1 MNTGKTPEGRY
12 TDTQKNMDMYDFYL
26 TPKEQRL
33 ITYLNKNTS
42 TIKNAR
48 EDHDRLENLSIKT
61 IYKRWSDRIYKII
74 NEIIEEFNNLVNT
87 KPSDSLDTKQNE
99 FEKFPEAYPK
109 NNLTDCDNEYHMF
122 VPTDM
127 TVYLMKGLKEAA
139 EKIEQ
144 LEQDNL
150 ALRARVTNLEGN

>member
-1 MNTGKTPEGRY
+1 MNTGSTPEGQY
-12 TDTQKNMDMYDFYL
+12 TDTQQNMDMYDFYL

-99 FEKFPEAYPK
+99 FEKYRLFLMNIIKIALKDDRLLYVG
-109 NNLTDCDNEYHMF
+109 LTLIIISMF
-122 VPTDM
+122 VYFIS
-127 TVYLMKGLKEAA
+127 VSSS
-139 EKIEQ
+139 
-144 LEQDNL
+144 
-150 ALRARVTNLEGN
+150 

>member
-1 MNTGKTPEGRY
+1 MNTGKTPEGQY

-99 FEKFPEAYPK
+99 FDKYRTFLMNIIKIALKDDRLLYVG
-109 NNLTDCDNEYHMF
+109 LTLIIISMF
-122 VPTDM
+122 VYFIS
-127 TVYLMKGLKEAA
+127 VSSS
-139 EKIEQ
+139 
-144 LEQDNL
+144 
-150 ALRARVTNLEGN
+150 

>member
-1 MNTGKTPEGRY
+1 MNTGTTPEGEY
-12 TDTQKNMDMYDFYL
+12 TNTQQNMDMYDFYL

-48 EDHDRLENLSIKT
+48 EGHDRLENLSIKT

-74 NEIIEEFNNLVNT
+74 NEILEEFNSLVNT

-99 FEKFPEAYPK
+99 FEKYRIF
-109 NNLTDCDNEYHMF
+109 
-122 VPTDM
+122 
-127 TVYLMKGLKEAA
+127 
-139 EKIEQ
+139 
-144 LEQDNL
+144 
-150 ALRARVTNLEGN
+150 